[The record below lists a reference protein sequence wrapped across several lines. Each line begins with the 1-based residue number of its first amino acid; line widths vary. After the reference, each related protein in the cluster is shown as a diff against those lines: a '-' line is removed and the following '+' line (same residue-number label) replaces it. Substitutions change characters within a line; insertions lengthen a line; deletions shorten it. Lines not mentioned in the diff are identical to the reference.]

1 MNYATIK
8 RTDIANGPGVRV
20 SLFVSGCSHRCKG
33 CFNEET
39 WDFSYGEPFNDE
51 TMEKILEY
59 LKPDYIKGLSL
70 LGGDPFEKSNQAAL
84 LPFLKLVKD
93 RYPEKDVW
101 CYTGCDFEKDILGHQ
116 LKNWPYT
123 EELLQYIDI
132 LVDGPFVEELK
143 DLSLRFR
150 GSSNQRI
157 IQAKPS
163 LEQGAVVLWD
173 ENSYS

>member
-101 CYTGCDFEKDILGHQ
+101 C
-116 LKNWPYT
+116 
-123 EELLQYIDI
+123 
-132 LVDGPFVEELK
+132 
-143 DLSLRFR
+143 
-150 GSSNQRI
+150 
-157 IQAKPS
+157 
-163 LEQGAVVLWD
+163 
-173 ENSYS
+173 